1 MKLSEML
8 TVNERAI
15 KEKRRLTME
24 AAQLDKDIADLEQVK
39 REAIARGDAIG
50 NAEYEAADR
59 KQRRMIARRDYVKAA
74 LMAKRP
80 DVTRADVLKE
90 WAAYAENYNRVI
102 EDMLTAYEMACR
114 DLSEKFVDICAIQ
127 NEALKVRFKL
137 CSVLDVIEGGTMN
150 LFPNAAPDLAPVKLV
165 QDCAKGIVYYQ
176 GEQYNPDVAF
186 FALHGLIPDVDV
198 SKYNHVAD
206 GYPAK
211 LT

>member
-8 TVNERAI
+8 TVKEGAI
-15 KEKRRLTME
+15 REKRRLTME
-24 AAQLDKDIADLEQVK
+24 AAQLEKDIDDLEKVK
-39 REAIARGDAIG
+39 REAIARGDTIG
-50 NAEYEAADR
+50 NADYEAADR

-80 DVTRADVLKE
+80 DVTSAEVMKE

-102 EDMLTAYEMACR
+102 EDMLISYEKACR

-137 CSVLDVIEGGTMN
+137 CSVLDAIGERPMYF
-150 LFPNAAPDLAPVKLV
+150 FPNAAPDMAPVKLV
-165 QDCAKGIVYYQ
+165 QDCVKGFVYYQ
-176 GEQYNPDVAF
+176 EEQYNPDVAF

-206 GYPAK
+206 GYPAN